1 MKNILFFLI
10 AFLIVGCSK
19 NSQFSTQT
27 SCPSVLFSSEHKK
40 YIGSSEKSINLDNI
54 DYRAEINNYEFF
66 KGCFK
71 NNDYF
76 EADLSILFLIQPNN
90 TETINV
96 NFPYYVA
103 LLDLKDNVIDIQYYN
118 LQKLLKVDQNNKEFI
133 ETDVT
138 TTVKIKIP
146 FSDYEKNKT
155 YILLGF
161 MLDKEKLKILN

>member
-10 AFLIVGCSK
+10 VFLIVGCSK

-40 YIGSSEKSINLDNI
+40 YIGGSEESINLDNI
-54 DYRAEINNYEFF
+54 EYRAEINNYEFF

-71 NNDYF
+71 NNEYF
-76 EADLSILFLIQPNN
+76 EADLSILFLIQLNN
-90 TETINV
+90 TKIN
-96 NFPYYVA
+96 NLNLPYYVA
-103 LLDLKDNVIDIQYYN
+103 VLDSKNNVIDIQYYN
-118 LQKLLKVDQNNKEFI
+118 LNELLNVDQNNKEFI

-138 TTVKIKIP
+138 TTVKIKTL
-146 FSDYEKNKT
+146 FSDYEKNKI